1 MFESPRNPASGMNFP
16 PTCSF
21 LFTSASFLQYK
32 QWESSDQLDPS
43 NVRCNFKLGHYLK
56 LKHMWQRNLHC
67 ATERQVCT
75 IHLEV
80 LSAFCVLGFRIRQWV
95 K

>member
-1 MFESPRNPASGMNFP
+1 MFESPGNPASGMTFP
-16 PTCSF
+16 LICSF
-21 LFTSASFLQYK
+21 LFTSACFPQCK
-32 QWESSDQLDPS
+32 QWGSADQLDPS
-43 NVRCNFKLGHYLK
+43 NVSCNFKSGLYLK

-67 ATERQVCT
+67 VTERQVCT

-80 LSAFCVLGFRIRQWV
+80 LSAFCVLGFKFRQRV